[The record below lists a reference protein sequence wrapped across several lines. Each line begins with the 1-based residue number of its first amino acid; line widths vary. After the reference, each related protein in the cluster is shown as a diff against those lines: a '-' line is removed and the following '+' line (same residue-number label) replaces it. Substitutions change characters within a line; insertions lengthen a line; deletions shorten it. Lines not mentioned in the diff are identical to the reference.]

1 MLIFKYTAML
11 LSISIYSSNEFY
23 FQQKQNVSCAFLFI
37 TACGKI
43 RAATGKAM
51 LLVNKKFKQFK
62 GLCDMNLVS
71 CWQNIVSFT
80 SSSLD
85 SGLTWPI
92 NSDIAQD
99 EMVTKDIKM
108 GWYPQG
114 LHGLLLKTWNNC
126 IWNSD
131 LHPLPPQRWPLY
143 MDLKLKGQVPR
154 SVHAH

>member
-1 MLIFKYTAML
+1 MPFCSLQLAVKSEQPLERQCSWWIK
-11 LSISIYSSNEFY
+11 SSNNL
-23 FQQKQNVSCAFLFI
+23 KDSVIWIWWVA
-37 TACGKI
+37 GKI
-43 RAATGKAM
+43 
-51 LLVNKKFKQFK
+51 
-62 GLCDMNLVS
+62 
-71 CWQNIVSFT
+71 IVSFT